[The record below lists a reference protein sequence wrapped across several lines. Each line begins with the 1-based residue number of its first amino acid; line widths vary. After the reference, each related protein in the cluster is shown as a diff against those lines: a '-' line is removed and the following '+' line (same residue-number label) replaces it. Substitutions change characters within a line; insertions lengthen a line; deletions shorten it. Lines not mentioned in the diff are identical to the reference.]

1 MSQELREFLELS
13 VTYINKKLSPK
24 KRRDLKRKFTPR
36 ENRTVLLNIGS
47 PTGTIGFKLDE
58 KLNVTSD
65 TIINPT
71 VEVKLSED
79 TFWHLVTKKKTP
91 PEAFFDGSIN
101 FIGQNILRD
110 YLVLSALFNE
120 LSSLYEELT
129 G

>member
-13 VTYINKKLSPK
+13 VTYINKHLSAK
-24 KRRDLKRKFTPR
+24 KRIQLKRKFTPR

-47 PTGTIGFKLDE
+47 PAGTIGFKLDE
-58 KLNVTSD
+58 KMNVTLD